1 MKELK
6 LYLVTGRYDFSDEMF
21 LKIVEEACQ
30 NGVTMVQLREKD
42 TTTRHFYQL
51 AVEVKQ
57 ITDRY
62 DIPLII
68 NDRIDICLAMD
79 ADGVHIGDDEMPIK
93 VVRSLIGPEKILGV
107 STKTTERAR
116 EAKKEGADYL
126 GVGAIFPTKTK
137 QNPQR
142 TSVETLKTIIEEV
155 ELPVVAIGGI
165 KEDNMETFKNT
176 GIDGVAVVSDIMLA
190 ENVAHKVQ
198 SLKKS
203 VEIVLEESK

>member
-6 LYLVTGRYDFSDEMF
+6 LYLVTGRYGFSDEMF

-68 NDRIDICLAMD
+68 NDRIDICLAVD

-116 EAKKEGADYL
+116 ESKKEGADYL

-142 TSVETLKTIIEEV
+142 TSVETLKTIVAEV

-176 GIDGVAVVSDIMLA
+176 GIDGVAVVSAIMLA

-203 VEIVLEESK
+203 VEIILEESK

>member
-6 LYLVTGRYDFSDEMF
+6 LYLVTDRYDFSDEMF

>member
-6 LYLVTGRYDFSDEMF
+6 LYLVTGRYEFSDEMF